1 MSGPAYPR
9 ERVEAALVE
18 VALPPGYRIVPGRY
32 LPSPLGTAPANS
44 RFCTETAGFTILY
57 TASDFA
63 SAFLETM
70 VRDRF
75 TRKRLRKISRKR
87 VARRI
92 WTRIESKPGASLRL
106 LDLRRGGCI
115 AIGAPTDAVRSR
127 NQTAGQA
134 FAKAIHAD
142 HADIDGFLYES
153 RLSAADTYAVF
164 DRAIFDRAIGKLRL
178 MDSGRLTDH
187 PELPQVLK
195 QYGIDIAP

>member
-9 ERVEAALVE
+9 KRVEAALVE

-44 RFCTETAGFTILY
+44 RFCTETADFTILY

-92 WTRIESKPGASLRL
+92 WTRIESKPGTSLRL

-164 DRAIFDRAIGKLRL
+164 DRAIGKLRL

>member
-1 MSGPAYPR
+1 MKRPR
-9 ERVEAALVE
+9 YSRDRIEAVLTTVE
-18 VALPPGYRIVPGRY
+18 LPLSYRIIFRRY
-32 LPSPLGTAPANS
+32 LKSLLGTAPNNS
-44 RFCTETAGFTILY
+44 RFCAKASGFTILY
-57 TASDFA
+57 AASDFA
-63 SAFLETM
+63 SAFLETA
-70 VRDRF
+70 VRDQF
-75 TRKRLRKISRKR
+75 TRKRRRKIEHEEITER
-87 VARRI
+87 A
-92 WTRIESKPGASLRL
+92 WTRIASKPGTSLRL

-127 NQTAGQA
+127 NPTAGQA

-153 RLSAADTYAVF
+153 RLSGADTYAV
-164 DRAIFDRAIGKLRL
+164 FDRAIGKLRL